1 MFVFPVNEDAKL
13 PELFQEYAAIPEN
26 PVAMSP
32 RQIDKNRD
40 RWLQEWTET
49 VLR

>member
-1 MFVFPVNEDAKL
+1 MFVFPVNADAEL

-26 PVAMSP
+26 PVEMSP
-32 RQIDKNRD
+32 RQIDENRD